1 MEPPLAAPKTVGLP
15 GSSAVN
21 NFVREGQVNV
31 VVSH

>member
-1 MEPPLAAPKTVGLP
+1 MEPLFAVPITVGLP
-15 GSSAVN
+15 DSSAVN